1 MRGVIGA
8 GFIKGAEGICTDY
21 GDMYLRLSKNP
32 EIEEQMVEL
41 ERYLARRGPRA
52 AERRAE

>member
-32 EIEEQMVEL
+32 ETEEQMVEL
-41 ERYLARRGPRA
+41 ERYLAETEGSSRG
-52 AERRAE
+52 